1 MQGEGADSRV
11 QERPSG
17 HVGFGLRPW
26 DHPSL
31 PTSPAWG
38 WWAGTLSAEKAM
50 PGVAALKEAGR
61 EGRWAG
67 DSRRGQGA
75 TRVGEQT
82 WAGAALRAV
91 AGEKPWD

>member
-1 MQGEGADSRV
+1 M
-11 QERPSG
+11 
-17 HVGFGLRPW
+17 
-26 DHPSL
+26 
-31 PTSPAWG
+31 
-38 WWAGTLSAEKAM
+38 SAEKVM
-50 PGVAALKEAGR
+50 PRVAALKEAGR